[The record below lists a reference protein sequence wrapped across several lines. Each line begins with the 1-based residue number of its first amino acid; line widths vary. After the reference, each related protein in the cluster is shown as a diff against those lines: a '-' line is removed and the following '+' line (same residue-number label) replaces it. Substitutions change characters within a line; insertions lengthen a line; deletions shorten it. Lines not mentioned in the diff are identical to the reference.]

1 MRILQLGKFFPIEGG
16 VEKVMFDLLDGLS
29 NKGISCD
36 MLCANANVRKKL
48 RVIQI
53 SNISKLICT
62 KTWLKK
68 FATMVSPQMIFV
80 LRNICKDY
88 DIIHIHHPD
97 PMAAFALLLSGYK
110 GKVVLHWHSD
120 ILKQRL
126 LLKFFMPLQNWL
138 IKRADMIVGTTPVY
152 VAQSPHLRK
161 VQKKCTYL
169 PIGIEPITYDENKVL
184 SLKNKYEGKKIIFS
198 LGRLVSYKGYKYLI
212 DAAKYLPENYVVL
225 IGGSGPL
232 KNALQ
237 EQIWHDDL
245 RGKVILLGRI
255 SDEELPSY
263 YGACDMY
270 CLPSIM
276 KTEAFAIVQVEAM
289 SCGKPIV
296 ATKIPESGVSWVNA
310 DGESGLN
317 VPIKDSKALANAIE
331 RILNNRNLYHQL
343 AKGAKERFNHL
354 FLKEKMVDK
363 CIGKYESLLGEKS
376 S

>member
-1 MRILQLGKFFPIEGG
+1 MKVLQLGKFYPIQGG
-16 VEKVMFDLLDGLS
+16 VEKVMLDLLDGVS
-29 NKGISCD
+29 NKGICCD
-36 MLCANANVRKKL
+36 MLCANAMVGKATQ
-48 RVIQI
+48 VIEY
-53 SNISKLICT
+53 NKFSKIYCANAFG
-62 KTWLKK
+62 KR
-68 FATMVSPQMIFV
+68 FATMLSWQMVKI
-80 LRNICKDY
+80 LRQINSNY

-138 IKRADMIVGTTPVY
+138 IKRSDMIVGTTPVY

-161 VQKKCTYL
+161 AQKKCTYL

-184 SLKNKYEGKKIIFS
+184 SLKNKYKGKKIIFS

-212 DAAKYLPENYVVL
+212 DAAKYLPDNYVVL

-237 EQIWHDDL
+237 EQIEYDNL

-289 SCGKPIV
+289 SCGKPVV

-331 RILNNRNLYHQL
+331 RILDDRNLYHQL

-354 FLKEKMVDK
+354 FLKEKMVDE
-363 CIGKYESLLGEKS
+363 CIGKYESLLGE
-376 S
+376 